1 MTKVRC
7 CAERSDAAI
16 YNIDRAGLL
25 AAHGGVSGGQV
36 PRSACARNEV
46 DGYQESGENKGCFL
60 AFMGVFT
67 LFTQFS
73 LFFDSAEW
81 LFACKNLSF

>member
-46 DGYQESGENKGCFL
+46 DGYQETGENREFH
-60 AFMGVFT
+60 
-67 LFTQFS
+67 FS
-73 LFFDSAEW
+73 
-81 LFACKNLSF
+81 NLKQKPGSV